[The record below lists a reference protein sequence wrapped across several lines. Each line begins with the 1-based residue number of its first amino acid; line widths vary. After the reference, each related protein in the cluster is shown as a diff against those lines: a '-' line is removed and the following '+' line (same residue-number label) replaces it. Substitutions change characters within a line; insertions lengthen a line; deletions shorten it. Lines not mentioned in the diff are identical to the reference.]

1 MKTIE
6 INEKISSFTP
16 PLFIPGEINRNENTF
31 IPGIYDGKIC
41 R

>member
-6 INEKISSFTP
+6 ISGFFTP
-16 PLFIPGEINRNENTF
+16 PLFIPGEIHRNENTSLQ
-31 IPGIYDGKIC
+31 GIYNGKIC